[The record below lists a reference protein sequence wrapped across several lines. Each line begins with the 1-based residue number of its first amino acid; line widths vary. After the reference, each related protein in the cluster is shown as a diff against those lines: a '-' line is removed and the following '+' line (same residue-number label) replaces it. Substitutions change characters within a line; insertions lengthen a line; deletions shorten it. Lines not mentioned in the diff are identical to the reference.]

1 MVKKT
6 SAHYQREYRKRLRD
20 QGLVKKE
27 VWVLP
32 ENNQRLLSLEKQL
45 RKSMAEGQ
53 IVAESG
59 LVPWSTLSLYQALL
73 QDDSAQNGQLSIELP
88 DGVTQSMHIVMHEY
102 GDLPIFLTVSGEQ
115 IVAES
120 VLWSVSEVKDSTA
133 FNEAVLRTHK
143 YFSLSTISIDRIAEK
158 DYYTMFGAL
167 SSSSRLS
174 TICFELDVL
183 ANNVIQAIEAY
194 SEYLA
199 LES

>member
-6 SAHYQREYRKRLRD
+6 SAHYQREYRRRLRE

-32 ENNQRLLSLEKQL
+32 ENNQRLLNLEKQL
-45 RKSMAEGQ
+45 RHSMAEGQ
-53 IVAESG
+53 TVAESG
-59 LVPWSTLSLYQALL
+59 LVPWSTLSLYQAFL
-73 QDDSAQNGQLSIELP
+73 QDASAQNGQLSIELP
-88 DGVTQSMHIVMHEY
+88 EGETPSLYIVMHEY
-102 GDLPIFLTVSGEQ
+102 GDLPIYLNVSGEQ

-120 VLWSVSEVKDSTA
+120 VLWSVSEVKDSA
-133 FNEAVLRTHK
+133 EFNEAVLRTHK
-143 YFSLSTISIDRIAEK
+143 FFSLSTISIDRIAER

-174 TICFELDVL
+174 TIYYELDVL